1 MREKCGTIWDGKS
14 PIADLISS
22 NTNSSL
28 LTSDYVFNVSNSS
41 KFAAE
46 YIVNLAND

>member
-1 MREKCGTIWDGKS
+1 MREKCGTIWDGES
-14 PIADLISS
+14 PIKNLISS